1 MVAFYLRYRPQSLDD
16 LIGQDSVKKTLIGA
30 FRENKLSHAYLLV
43 GPRGTGKTST
53 ARIIAKMV
61 NCEGKGES
69 GKGEV
74 PCNKCDS
81 CISITD
87 GSNMDLIEID
97 AASNRGIEDIR
108 DLRQNDPNAHEIERY
123 IEAKEA
129 REDAAT
135 ESAYDAGLLFALLTI
150 SRGAHQ
156 IYRRAMN
163 VPERKMNGGYHHG

>member
-1 MVAFYLRYRPQSLDD
+1 MRKISNIEYFLSATLLSSAFMLGKSKITEVDFPEPTPIVQRYLDMHHTFTSLNRKMFSDNPYTQN
-16 LIGQDSVKKTLIGA
+16 LIS
-30 FRENKLSHAYLLV
+30 
-43 GPRGTGKTST
+43 
-53 ARIIAKMV
+53 RIK
-61 NCEGKGES
+61 
-69 GKGEV
+69 
-74 PCNKCDS
+74 
-81 CISITD
+81 
-87 GSNMDLIEID
+87 
-97 AASNRGIEDIR
+97 EDIR